1 MIHEC
6 SKISV
11 TKLCLS
17 KKACCKD
24 IANKSID
31 EMQHLKKGEKK
42 VILIP
47 GHFISRIY

>member
-11 TKLCLS
+11 RKLCLS

-31 EMQHLKKGEKK
+31 EMQHLKKGGKK
-42 VILIP
+42 
-47 GHFISRIY
+47 